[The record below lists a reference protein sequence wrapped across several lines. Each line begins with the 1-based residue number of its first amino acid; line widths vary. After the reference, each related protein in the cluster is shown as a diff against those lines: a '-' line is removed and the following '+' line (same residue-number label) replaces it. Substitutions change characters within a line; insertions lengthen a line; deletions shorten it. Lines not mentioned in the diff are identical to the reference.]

1 MLRPLQYKQKQN
13 NQDTRAHYG
22 NDHGKWI
29 LVTLHNIGECL
40 TSAGSTYARTETGLK
55 DCAPLAG
62 DFFYFGYTNFDVSPL
77 PSQLSF
83 KIAQKHQN
91 IPSQLQTFG

>member
-29 LVTLHNIGECL
+29 LDIGERL
-40 TSAGSTYARTETGLK
+40 TSAGNTYARTETGPEGL
-55 DCAPLAG
+55 CPA
-62 DFFYFGYTNFDVSPL
+62 SR
-77 PSQLSF
+77 
-83 KIAQKHQN
+83 
-91 IPSQLQTFG
+91 